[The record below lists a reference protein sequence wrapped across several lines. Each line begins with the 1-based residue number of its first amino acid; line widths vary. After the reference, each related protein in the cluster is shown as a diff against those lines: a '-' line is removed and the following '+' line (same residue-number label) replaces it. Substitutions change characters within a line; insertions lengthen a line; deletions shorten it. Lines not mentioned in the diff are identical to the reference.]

1 MKHTVSD
8 CTGWKLCSLSTHLP
22 AKAHT
27 MLVLQAPCTLLLHLE
42 ALTMQLT
49 TLQPEQTQHMQHSA
63 NAEGGYTTTRLAAA

>member
-1 MKHTVSD
+1 
-8 CTGWKLCSLSTHLP
+8 
-22 AKAHT
+22 